1 MSLRIEEGIRVT
13 EPCSSA
19 SHVISEDS
27 DLYGPLKAPPVFL
40 DRELRK
46 SRNPM
51 ARKVFSNLF
60 AAISQFSVSTPIFYS
75 IVHFG
80 VHFVTLDNNAGR
92 SDLLGITEFSR

>member
-1 MSLRIEEGIRVT
+1 
-13 EPCSSA
+13 
-19 SHVISEDS
+19 
-27 DLYGPLKAPPVFL
+27 
-40 DRELRK
+40 
-46 SRNPM
+46 M